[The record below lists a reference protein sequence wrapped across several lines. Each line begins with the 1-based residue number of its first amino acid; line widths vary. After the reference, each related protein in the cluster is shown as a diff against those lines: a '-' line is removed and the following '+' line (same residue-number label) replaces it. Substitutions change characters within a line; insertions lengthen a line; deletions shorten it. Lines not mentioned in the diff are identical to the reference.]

1 MAVVIKELIVRGKIN
16 KSSKSTDEDIV
27 KIIDAK
33 LSKMD
38 SGNAL
43 KETEKRALIEE
54 CVSAVMK
61 ELETKFGY

>member
-16 KSSKSTDEDIV
+16 KSSKSTDEDLV

-61 ELETKFGY
+61 ELETKFVY

>member
-16 KSSKSTDEDIV
+16 KSSKQTDEDIV

-33 LSKMD
+33 LSKIN
-38 SGNAL
+38 SGNVL
-43 KETEKRALIEE
+43 KETEKRTLIEE
-54 CVSAVMK
+54 CVLAVMK